1 MARPIMAR
9 GLRRKAG
16 QMNKTEAAFSDYLRV
31 QEIAGVVL
39 CHRFEGVTLKI
50 ANDCRYTPDF
60 MAIGVGGEITFFEVK
75 GFWRDDARVKIKV
88 AARTFPEFRFVAV
101 QRKAQQWV
109 FEEFE
114 P

>member
-1 MARPIMAR
+1 MARGIIAR

-16 QMNKTEAAFSDYLRV
+16 VMNRTEAQFAEYLRV
-31 QEIAGVVL
+31 QEIAGVTL
-39 CHRFEGVTLKI
+39 CHRFEAVTLKI

-60 MAIGVGGEITFFEVK
+60 MAMGVGGEITFFEVK

-88 AARTFPEFRFVAV
+88 AARTFPEFRFVGV
-101 QRKAQQWV
+101 QKKGQSWV
-109 FEEFE
+109 FEDFE